1 MSVMRKFA
9 PRAADFPQTHD
20 GFHAKLMN
28 AFLLDPNG
36 VALSPTNK
44 TRLVRLAAAS
54 HRNL

>member
-1 MSVMRKFA
+1 MRKLA

-36 VALSPTNK
+36 VALSPTNG

>member
-1 MSVMRKFA
+1 MRKFA

-36 VALSPTNK
+36 VALSPT

>member
-1 MSVMRKFA
+1 MRKLA
-9 PRAADFPQTHD
+9 PRTADFPQTHD
-20 GFHAKLMN
+20 GFHATLMN

-36 VALSPTNK
+36 VALSPTNG